1 MVFVAVFLAMFFFL
15 FVFRCVVFVSFRR
28 CGHLFVNIC
37 CCMICSGNEIFKE
50 LETQF
55 SQTPTRPERVA
66 ADHIGYT
73 GPRAI
78 GGSLTDRE
86 FLSGSLSVF

>member
-1 MVFVAVFLAMFFFL
+1 MRDISA
-15 FVFRCVVFVSFRR
+15 
-28 CGHLFVNIC
+28 LFVNIC
-37 CCMICSGNEIFKE
+37 CCMICSGNKIFKE

-86 FLSGSLSVF
+86 FLSGSLSVFLNFLAGWLIVFYEILINEGSMLL

>member
-1 MVFVAVFLAMFFFL
+1 MNSTDNLNNGFADGSEGCAI
-15 FVFRCVVFVSFRR
+15 SRR
-28 CGHLFVNIC
+28 CGFLFVNIC
-37 CCMICSGNEIFKE
+37 CCMICSGNNIFKE

-86 FLSGSLSVF
+86 FLSGSLSVFLNF